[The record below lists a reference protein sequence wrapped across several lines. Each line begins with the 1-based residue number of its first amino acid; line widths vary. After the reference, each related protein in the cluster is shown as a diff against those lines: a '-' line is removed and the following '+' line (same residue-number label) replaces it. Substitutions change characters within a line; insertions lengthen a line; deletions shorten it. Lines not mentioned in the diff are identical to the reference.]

1 MTRAPHAFR
10 RRALLGGGGA
20 LFAWAFAPKAS
31 SAAGQHLEE
40 RRLLTVLLRGGLD
53 GLAAVPAI
61 GDPAFA
67 ALRATNRQQEDE
79 LREGSLPL
87 PGIYALNR
95 HLGGLHALFAA
106 GEATILHA
114 VATPSRDRS
123 HFAAQDVLESGL
135 NLASGTTARSGW
147 LNRALQGMAP
157 GERLR
162 PGGFAVA
169 PTIPLIMRGTA
180 PVDTWQPQVFRTADV
195 DTFERLRLL
204 YAARDPVLEAALTRG
219 GATDALLGTAGDM
232 TGARPGGRAVA
243 ETVNAIV
250 RLMARADGPRI
261 AAMNLDGWDTH
272 IGQGYGRGRIARQLA
287 TLDSVIA
294 ALRDGLA
301 PVWPH
306 TAVLIVTEFGRTVR
320 INGSAGTDHGTGT
333 VALLL
338 GGAVRGGHVVGDW
351 PGLAPERLFEARDLA
366 PTTDLRAVFKGV
378 LADHLGVAS
387 RALEEDVFPGSAMAP
402 ALRGLLRT
410 G

>member
-1 MTRAPHAFR
+1 M
-10 RRALLGGGGA
+10 
-20 LFAWAFAPKAS
+20 
-31 SAAGQHLEE
+31 Q
-40 RRLLTVLLRGGLD
+40 
-53 GLAAVPAI
+53 
-61 GDPAFA
+61 
-67 ALRATNRQQEDE
+67 
-79 LREGSLPL
+79 
-87 PGIYALNR
+87 
-95 HLGGLHALFAA
+95 
-106 GEATILHA
+106 
-114 VATPSRDRS
+114 
-123 HFAAQDVLESGL
+123 
-135 NLASGTTARSGW
+135 
-147 LNRALQGMAP
+147 P

-272 IGQGYGRGRIARQLA
+272 IGQGFGRGRIARQLA

-301 PVWPH
+301 PVWAQ

-333 VALLL
+333 VVLLL
-338 GGAVRGGHVVGDW
+338 GGAVRGGHVLGDW

-402 ALRGLLRT
+402 PLRGLLRT